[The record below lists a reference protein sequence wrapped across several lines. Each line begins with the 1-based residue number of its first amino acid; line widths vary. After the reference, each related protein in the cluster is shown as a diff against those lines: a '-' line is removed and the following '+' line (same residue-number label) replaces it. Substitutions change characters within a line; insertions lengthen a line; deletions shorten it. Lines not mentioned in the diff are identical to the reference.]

1 MKPEAI
7 LFDLDDTILA
17 DDEVYEKAW
26 RNVFE
31 KPVPQACE
39 LDVPRLR
46 TAIRQASEWYYG
58 DPERLRRARQDL
70 RTARREVVAMALSSL
85 GIDDRRLARELADSY
100 GEEKEKAIFVYPG
113 AIETLSH
120 FRKQGVPIALLTN
133 GSSEL
138 QRKKIERFELAPFFS
153 HILIEGELGMGK
165 PDEQIFR
172 HALELLG
179 VVHPSETWMV
189 GDRLEMDVRPAQ
201 KLGIYAIWVD
211 WRGDGLPES
220 SPVQPDR
227 IIRRLSEL
235 LPK

>member
-17 DDEVYEKAW
+17 DDAVYEKAW

-31 KPVPQACE
+31 KPVPRARK
-39 LDVPRLR
+39 LDFARLW
-46 TAIRQASEWYYG
+46 TAIRRAGEWYYG

-70 RTARREVVAMALSSL
+70 CTARREVVAMALSSL

-100 GEEKEKAIFVYPG
+100 GEEKEKAVFVYPD

-120 FRKQGVPIALLTN
+120 FRKEGTPMALLTN
-133 GSSEL
+133 GSSEH

-172 HALELLG
+172 HALELLE
-179 VVHPSETWMV
+179 VVHPSQTWMV
-189 GDRLEMDVRPAQ
+189 GDRLETDVSPAQ

-211 WRGDGLPES
+211 WRGEGLTES

-227 IIRRLSEL
+227 IIRTLSEL